1 MKDVLEPIINKS
13 HKKNS
18 KDYLEQVFARTMT
31 INSSIIHL
39 GRTIH
44 YIRRFHG
51 KEYLVKNDI
60 NREEYLKYH
69 LSSYYIVLSS
79 IYDQLLL
86 LINDVYG
93 LGLHERDCNDNTV
106 VSNMNVKNP
115 SLKKAMREFFKFLTV
130 DTKIKE
136 IRNLYVHRG
145 IFNDETIE
153 EITLY
158 YDWKNNDVLG
168 KLFTKYPQYYRQKKQ
183 EGLKKLNERI
193 NSIKTINEKIEK
205 EFVADVL
212 NSLSDTL
219 IARLQDI
226 ESKYATTNE

>member
-1 MKDVLEPIINKS
+1 
-13 HKKNS
+13 
-18 KDYLEQVFARTMT
+18 
-31 INSSIIHL
+31 
-39 GRTIH
+39 
-44 YIRRFHG
+44 
-51 KEYLVKNDI
+51 
-60 NREEYLKYH
+60 
-69 LSSYYIVLSS
+69 
-79 IYDQLLL
+79 
-86 LINDVYG
+86 
-93 LGLHERDCNDNTV
+93 
-106 VSNMNVKNP
+106 MNVKNP